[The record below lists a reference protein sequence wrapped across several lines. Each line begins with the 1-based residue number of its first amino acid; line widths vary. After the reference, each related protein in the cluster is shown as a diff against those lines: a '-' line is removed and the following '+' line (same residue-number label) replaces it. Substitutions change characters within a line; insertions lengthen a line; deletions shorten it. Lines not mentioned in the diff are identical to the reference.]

1 MSETSD
7 EYQRRL
13 EKLQELKHK
22 GQDPFGCHS
31 YQRTHSSRQL
41 QEKSAELE
49 GQSVAVAGRLIAMR
63 SHGKSTF
70 ADLQDASGTIQI
82 HVRIDVLGE
91 ERYEDYC
98 GLDLGDIVGASGELF
113 GTRTGEV
120 TIRCEKFVL
129 LAKAL
134 RPLPEKFHG
143 LQDPELRYR
152 QRYLDLLANDEVSQ
166 IFAARSHIIKA
177 ARDYLTE
184 HDFLEVETPVLQ
196 PIYGGA
202 AARPFTTHHNAL
214 DMQLYMRI
222 APELYLKRLI
232 IGGCERVFEI
242 GRVFRNE
249 GIDTR
254 HNPEFTILEAYQA
267 YADYE
272 DMMALT
278 ENLVAAMCQAVHRGL
293 TFTYQGNEI
302 DLSPP
307 WQRLLLLEAISEYSG
322 VDLTNLEDTE
332 AARRQAIKAGL
343 EAERLAGQP
352 LGYIIEKL
360 CDRFVQPNLIQPTF
374 ITDYPVSISPLAKR
388 KSDSPQL
395 TARFEPFIGGEEVGN
410 AFSELNDPLDQRQ
423 RFEAQAA
430 ARAAGD
436 EEAHP
441 LDEEFVQALEY
452 GMPPTGGLGL
462 GIDRLVMLLTDQP
475 NLREVILFPLLRP
488 VDDQP

>member
-13 EKLQELKHK
+13 EKLQQLKQDGH
-22 GQDPFGCHS
+22 DPFAHHS
-31 YQRTHSSRQL
+31 FERTHSSRQL
-41 QEKSAELE
+41 EENFAQLE
-49 GQSVAVAGRLIAMR
+49 GQAVSVAGRLIAIR
-63 SHGKSTF
+63 RHGKSTF

-82 HVRIDVLGE
+82 HARVDVLGE
-91 ERYEDYC
+91 ERYEAYC
-98 GLDLGDIVGASGELF
+98 GLDLGDIVGVSGELF
-113 GTRTGEV
+113 TTRTGEV
-120 TIRCEKFVL
+120 TIRCEEFVL

-152 QRYLDLLANDEVSQ
+152 QRYLDLLANDQVQEV
-166 IFAARSHIIKA
+166 FAARSHIIKA

-202 AARPFTTHHNAL
+202 AALPFTTHHNAL

-222 APELYLKRLI
+222 APELYLKRLV
-232 IGGCERVFEI
+232 IGGYERVFEI

-278 ENLVAAMCQAVHRGL
+278 ENLVAAMCQAVHGAL
-293 TFTYQGNEI
+293 TFTYQDNEI

-307 WQRLLLLEAISEYSG
+307 WQRLSLLEAISEYSG
-322 VDLTNLEDTE
+322 VELTNLEDTE
-332 AARRQAIKAGL
+332 AARRQATEAGL
-343 EAERLAGQP
+343 EPERLAGQP

-388 KSDSPQL
+388 KSDNPQL

-423 RFEAQAA
+423 RFEAQVA

-441 LDEEFVQALEY
+441 LDEDFLVALEY

-488 VDDQP
+488 HGGQP

>member
-1 MSETSD
+1 MSDTYN

-13 EKLQELKHK
+13 GKLQQLKQD
-22 GQDPFGCHS
+22 GQDPFAHHS
-31 YQRTHSSRQL
+31 FERTHSSRQL
-41 QEKSAELE
+41 QEKFAELE
-49 GQSVAVAGRLIAMR
+49 GQVVSVAGRLIAVR

-70 ADLQDASGTIQI
+70 ADLQDADGTIQI
-82 HVRIDVLGE
+82 NARVDVLGE
-91 ERYEDYC
+91 ERYEDC
-98 GLDLGDIVGASGELF
+98 RQLDLGDIVGVSGELF
-113 GTRTGEV
+113 KTRSGEV
-120 TIRCEKFVL
+120 TIRCEEFVL

-152 QRYLDLLANDEVSQ
+152 QRYLDLLANDEISQ
-166 IFAARSHIIKA
+166 IFTARSRIIRA

-202 AARPFTTHHNAL
+202 AARPFTTHHNTL

-278 ENLVAAMCQAVHRGL
+278 ENLVAAMCQAVHGVL
-293 TFTYQGNEI
+293 IFTYQDNEI

-307 WQRLLLLEAISEYSG
+307 WRRLPLLEAISVYSG
-322 VDLTNLEDTE
+322 VELTNLEDTE
-332 AARRQAIKAGL
+332 AARQQAIQAGL
-343 EAERLAGQP
+343 EPESLADQP

-374 ITDYPVSISPLAKR
+374 ITDYPVEISPLAKR
-388 KSDSPQL
+388 KSDDPQL
-395 TARFEPFIGGEEVGN
+395 TARFEPFIGGEEIGN

-488 VDDQP
+488 HDAQP

>member
-1 MSETSD
+1 MSETYD
-7 EYQRRL
+7 EHQRRL
-13 EKLQELKHK
+13 DKLQQLKQK
-22 GQDPFGCHS
+22 GQDPFAHHS
-31 YQRTHSSRQL
+31 YQRTHATRQL
-41 QEKSAELE
+41 QESFVELE
-49 GQSVAVAGRLIAMR
+49 GQVVSVAGRLVAMR

-70 ADLQDASGTIQI
+70 ADLQDADGTIQI
-82 HVRIDVLGE
+82 HAQVDVLGE
-91 ERYEDYC
+91 ERYEDCC
-98 GLDLGDIVGASGELF
+98 GLDLGDIVGVSGELF
-113 GTRTGEV
+113 ETRTGEV
-120 TIRCEKFVL
+120 TIRCGEFVL

-152 QRYLDLLANDEVSQ
+152 QRYLDLLANGEIGQ

-177 ARDYLTE
+177 ARNYLNE
-184 HDFLEVETPVLQ
+184 HTFLEVETPVLQ

-254 HNPEFTILEAYQA
+254 HNPEFTILEVYQA
-267 YADYE
+267 YADYK

-278 ENLVAAMCQAVHRGL
+278 ENLVAAMCQAVHGGL
-293 TFTYQGNEI
+293 TFAYQDNEI
-302 DLSPP
+302 YLSPP
-307 WQRLLLLEAISEYSG
+307 WRRLPLLEAINEYSG
-322 VDLTNLEDTE
+322 VDLADLEDTE
-332 AARRQAIKAGL
+332 AARQQAIEAGL
-343 EAERLAGQP
+343 EPESLTDQP
-352 LGYIIEKL
+352 MGYIIEKL

-388 KSDSPQL
+388 KSDDPQL

-441 LDEEFVQALEY
+441 LDEDFIQALEY

-462 GIDRLVMLLTDQP
+462 GIDRLVMLLTDRP

-488 VDDQP
+488 VDDQH

>member
-1 MSETSD
+1 MSETYD

-13 EKLQELKHK
+13 EKLQELRHK
-22 GQDPFGCHS
+22 GQDPFAHHS
-31 YQRTHSSRQL
+31 FERTHSSRQL
-41 QEKSAELE
+41 QEKFAELE
-49 GQSVAVAGRLIAMR
+49 GQAVSVAGRLIAMR

-70 ADLQDASGTIQI
+70 ADLQDASGTVQI
-82 HVRIDVLGE
+82 HARVDVLGE
-91 ERYEDYC
+91 ERYEACC
-98 GLDLGDIVGASGELF
+98 GLDLGDIVGVSGELF

-120 TIRCEKFVL
+120 TIRCAEFVL

-166 IFAARSHIIKA
+166 IFAARSRIIKA

-202 AARPFTTHHNAL
+202 AARPFTTHHNTL

-278 ENLVAAMCQAVHRGL
+278 ENLVAAMCQAVHGGL
-293 TFTYQGNEI
+293 TFTYQDNEI

-307 WQRLLLLEAISEYSG
+307 WRRMPLLDAINAHSG
-322 VDLTNLEDTE
+322 VELTDLADTE
-332 AARRQAIKAGL
+332 SARQQAIEAGL
-343 EAERLAGQP
+343 EPERLAGQP

-388 KSDSPQL
+388 KTDEPQL

-423 RFEAQAA
+423 RFEDQAA

-462 GIDRLVMLLTDQP
+462 GIDRLVMVLTDQP

-488 VDDQP
+488 HDDQR

>member
-7 EYQRRL
+7 ECQRRL
-13 EKLQELKHK
+13 EKLQELKQK
-22 GQDPFGCHS
+22 GQDPFGYHS

-41 QEKSAELE
+41 QESFAELE
-49 GQSVAVAGRLIAMR
+49 GQVVSVAGRLIAMR

-70 ADLQDASGTIQI
+70 ADLQDGSGTIQI
-82 HVRIDVLGE
+82 HARVDVLGE
-91 ERYEDYC
+91 ELYEDCC
-98 GLDLGDIVGASGELF
+98 GLDLGDIVGVSGELF
-113 GTRTGEV
+113 ATRTGEV
-120 TIRCEKFVL
+120 TIRCEEFVL

-134 RPLPEKFHG
+134 RALPEKFHG

-152 QRYLDLLANDEVSQ
+152 QRYLDLLTNEQIKEV
-166 IFAARSHIIKA
+166 FTARSRIIKA

-202 AARPFTTHHNAL
+202 AARPFITHHNTL

-272 DMMALT
+272 DMMTLT
-278 ENLVAAMCQAVHRGL
+278 ENLVAAMCQAVHGGL
-293 TFTYQGNEI
+293 TFTYQNNEI

-307 WQRLLLLEAISEYSG
+307 WQRMPLIEAIKAYSG
-322 VDLTNLEDTE
+322 VELTDLADTE
-332 AARRQAIKAGL
+332 AARRQAIEAGL
-343 EAERLAGQP
+343 EPESLTDQSV
-352 LGYIIEKL
+352 GYVIGKL

-388 KSDSPQL
+388 KPDNPQL

-423 RFEAQAA
+423 RFEAQVA

-488 VDDQP
+488 VNNQP

>member
-1 MSETSD
+1 
-7 EYQRRL
+7 
-13 EKLQELKHK
+13 
-22 GQDPFGCHS
+22 
-31 YQRTHSSRQL
+31 
-41 QEKSAELE
+41 
-49 GQSVAVAGRLIAMR
+49 
-63 SHGKSTF
+63 
-70 ADLQDASGTIQI
+70 
-82 HVRIDVLGE
+82 
-91 ERYEDYC
+91 
-98 GLDLGDIVGASGELF
+98 
-113 GTRTGEV
+113 
-120 TIRCEKFVL
+120 
-129 LAKAL
+129 
-134 RPLPEKFHG
+134 
-143 LQDPELRYR
+143 
-152 QRYLDLLANDEVSQ
+152 
-166 IFAARSHIIKA
+166 
-177 ARDYLTE
+177 
-184 HDFLEVETPVLQ
+184 
-196 PIYGGA
+196 
-202 AARPFTTHHNAL
+202 
-214 DMQLYMRI
+214 
-222 APELYLKRLI
+222 LYLKRLI

-278 ENLVAAMCQAVHRGL
+278 ENLVAAMCQAVHGGL
-293 TFTYQGNEI
+293 TFTYQDNEI

-307 WQRLLLLEAISEYSG
+307 WRRMPLLDAINAHSG
-322 VDLTNLEDTE
+322 VELTDLADTE
-332 AARRQAIKAGL
+332 SARQQAIEAGL
-343 EAERLAGQP
+343 EPERLAGQP

-388 KSDSPQL
+388 KTDEPQL

-423 RFEAQAA
+423 RFEDQAA

-436 EEAHP
+436 QEAHP

-462 GIDRLVMLLTDQP
+462 GIDRLVMVLTDQP

-488 VDDQP
+488 HDDQP